1 MAQPHKLIQPLWTVV
16 GEGAIGLLSAARL
29 HLAGYPVQLHRR
41 TAEPFDFVFQS
52 AVSSQSLSLPSQI
65 QQPYSSILLPVKAYA
80 VVDAVKQ
87 LLPLLTDNAQL
98 VLSHNGMGTIEQL
111 LPMLKPEQGL
121 WFLSTSHGAF
131 KPDDATLIHS
141 GQGQSVLGTLNQA
154 ASRQQQ
160 NVEHAMLAALG
171 PLEVVADIWPA
182 LWQKLAVNAVIN
194 PLTALHQCK
203 NGELS
208 NSKYAAA
215 IELLI
220 EEFVL
225 VAKASGQDFNIEA
238 IQSRVAQVIRQ
249 TADNYSSMQQDFA
262 KGRQSELDYITGF
275 LLKQAEQYQLQL
287 PAHQAIYQLLRQK
300 SPR

>member
-1 MAQPHKLIQPLWTVV
+1 MAQPHTINHAFWTVV

-41 TAEPFDFVFQS
+41 TAGPFDFVFQS

-80 VVDAVKQ
+80 VLDAVKQ
-87 LLPLLTDNAQL
+87 LLPLLSDNAQL

-111 LPMLKPEQGL
+111 LPLLKPEQGL

-131 KPDDATLIHS
+131 KPDHSTVVHS
-141 GQGQSVLGTLNQA
+141 GLGQSVLGALNQA
-154 ASRQQQ
+154 ALAQQQ
-160 NVEHAMLAALG
+160 SVEQAMQAALG
-171 PLEVVADIWPA
+171 PLVVMADIWPA

-215 IELLI
+215 VELLI

-225 VAKASGQDFNIEA
+225 VAKAAGQDFSIES
-238 IQSRVAQVIRQ
+238 IQNRVTQVIRQ

-262 KGRQSELDYITGF
+262 KGRRNELDYITGF
-275 LLKQAEQYQLQL
+275 LLKQAEQHQLQL
-287 PAHQAIYQLLRQK
+287 PAHQAIYQLLLQK

>member
-111 LPMLKPEQGL
+111 LPLLKPEQGL

-160 NVEHAMLAALG
+160 HVEHAMLAALG
-171 PLEVVADIWPA
+171 PLEVMADIWPA

-225 VAKASGQDFNIEA
+225 VAKASGQDFSIEA

-287 PAHQAIYQLLRQK
+287 PAHQAIYQILRQK

>member
-1 MAQPHKLIQPLWTVV
+1 MAQPHTINHAFWTVV

-41 TAEPFDFVFQS
+41 TAGPFDFVFQS

-80 VVDAVKQ
+80 VLDAVKQ
-87 LLPLLTDNAQL
+87 LLPLLSDNAQL

-111 LPMLKPEQGL
+111 LPLLKPEQGL

-131 KPDDATLIHS
+131 KPDHSTVVHS
-141 GQGQSVLGTLNQA
+141 GLGQSVLGALNQA
-154 ASRQQQ
+154 ALAQQQ
-160 NVEHAMLAALG
+160 SVEQAMQAALG
-171 PLEVVADIWPA
+171 PLVVMADIWPA

-215 IELLI
+215 VELLI

-225 VAKASGQDFNIEA
+225 VAKAAGQDFSIEA
-238 IQSRVAQVIRQ
+238 IQNRVTQVIRQ

-262 KGRQSELDYITGF
+262 KGRRNELDYITGF
-275 LLKQAEQYQLQL
+275 LLKQAEQHQLQL
-287 PAHQAIYQLLRQK
+287 PAHQAIYQLLLQK

>member
-111 LPMLKPEQGL
+111 LPLLKPEQGL

-131 KPDDATLIHS
+131 KPDDAILIHS

-171 PLEVVADIWPA
+171 PLEVMADIWPA

>member
-1 MAQPHKLIQPLWTVV
+1 MAQPHTITHAFWTVV

-41 TAEPFDFVFQS
+41 TAGPFDFVFQS

-80 VVDAVKQ
+80 VLDAVKQ
-87 LLPLLTDNAQL
+87 LLPLLSDNAQL

-111 LPMLKPEQGL
+111 LPLLKPEQGL

-131 KPDDATLIHS
+131 KPDHSTVVHS
-141 GQGQSVLGTLNQA
+141 GLGQSVLGALNQA
-154 ASRQQQ
+154 ALAQQQ
-160 NVEHAMLAALG
+160 SVEQAMQAALG
-171 PLEVVADIWPA
+171 PLVVMADIWPA

-215 IELLI
+215 VELLI

-225 VAKASGQDFNIEA
+225 VAKAAGQDFSIEA
-238 IQSRVAQVIRQ
+238 IQNRVTQVIRQ

-262 KGRQSELDYITGF
+262 KGRRNELDYITGF
-275 LLKQAEQYQLQL
+275 LLKQAEQHQLQL
-287 PAHQAIYQLLRQK
+287 PAHQAIYQLLLQK

>member
-1 MAQPHKLIQPLWTVV
+1 MAQPQAITQSLWTVV
-16 GEGAIGLLSAARL
+16 GEGAIGLLSAAQL
-29 HLAGYPVQLHRR
+29 IMAGYPVQLHRR
-41 TAEPFDFVFQS
+41 IAGPFDFVFQS
-52 AVSSQSLSLPSQI
+52 ADRSQHISLPHQAQS
-65 QQPYSSILLPVKAYA
+65 PYSYVLLPVKAYA
-80 VVDAVKQ
+80 VLDAVQQ
-87 LLPLLTDNAQL
+87 LIPLLSDDAQL
-98 VLSHNGMGTIEQL
+98 VLSHNGMGTIEQI
-111 LPMLKPEQGL
+111 LPLLKPEQGL

-141 GQGQSVLGTLNQA
+141 GQGQSVLGALNQA
-154 ASRQQQ
+154 AFAQQQ
-160 NVEHAMLAALG
+160 KVEQAMQTALG
-171 PLEVVADIWPA
+171 PLEVIADIWPA
-182 LWQKLAVNAVIN
+182 LWLKLAVNAVIN

-208 NSKYAAA
+208 NSKYNAA

-225 VAKASGQDFNIEA
+225 VAKASGQAFSLET

-262 KGRQSELDYITGF
+262 KGRRSELDYITGF
-275 LLKQAEQYQLQL
+275 LLKQAEQHQLQL
-287 PAHQAIYQLLRQK
+287 PTHQAIYQLLRQK

>member
-1 MAQPHKLIQPLWTVV
+1 MAQPHTINHAFWTVV

-41 TAEPFDFVFQS
+41 TAGPFDFVFQS

-80 VVDAVKQ
+80 VLDAVKQ
-87 LLPLLTDNAQL
+87 LLPLLSDNAQL

-111 LPMLKPEQGL
+111 LPLLKPEQGL

-131 KPDDATLIHS
+131 KPDHSTVVHS
-141 GQGQSVLGTLNQA
+141 GLGQSVLGALNQA
-154 ASRQQQ
+154 ALAQQQ
-160 NVEHAMLAALG
+160 SVEQAMQAALG
-171 PLEVVADIWPA
+171 PLVVMADIWPA

-215 IELLI
+215 VELLI

-225 VAKASGQDFNIEA
+225 VAKAAGQDFSIEA
-238 IQSRVAQVIRQ
+238 IQNRVTQVIGQ

-262 KGRQSELDYITGF
+262 KGRRNELDYITGF
-275 LLKQAEQYQLQL
+275 LLKQAEQHQLQL
-287 PAHQAIYQLLRQK
+287 PAHQAIYQLLLQK

>member
-1 MAQPHKLIQPLWTVV
+1 MAQPHKLTQPLWTVV

-41 TAEPFDFVFQS
+41 TAGPFDFVFQS
-52 AVSSQSLSLPSQI
+52 AVSSQSLCLPSPI

-98 VLSHNGMGTIEQL
+98 VLSHNGMGTIEQV
-111 LPMLKPEQGL
+111 LPLLKPEQGL

-131 KPDDATLIHS
+131 KPDDVTLIHS
-141 GQGQSVLGTLNQA
+141 GQGQSVLGALNQGA
-154 ASRQQQ
+154 FAQQHH
-160 NVEHAMLAALG
+160 VEQAMQVALG
-171 PLEVVADIWPA
+171 PLVVMADIWPA

-208 NSKYAAA
+208 NSKYASV

-225 VAKASGQDFNIEA
+225 VAKASGQDFSHDS
-238 IQSRVAQVIRQ
+238 IQSRVTQVIRQ

-262 KGRQSELDYITGF
+262 KGRQSELEYITGF
-275 LLKQAEQYQLQL
+275 LIGQAEQHQLQL
-287 PAHQAIYQLLRQK
+287 PAHQALYQLLRQK

>member
-1 MAQPHKLIQPLWTVV
+1 MAQPHTITHAFWTVV

-41 TAEPFDFVFQS
+41 TAGPFDFVFQS

-80 VVDAVKQ
+80 VLDAVKQ
-87 LLPLLTDNAQL
+87 LLPLLSDNAQL

-111 LPMLKPEQGL
+111 LPLLKPEQGL

-131 KPDDATLIHS
+131 KPDHSTVVHS
-141 GQGQSVLGTLNQA
+141 GLGQSVLGALNQA
-154 ASRQQQ
+154 ALAQQLS
-160 NVEHAMLAALG
+160 VELAMQAALG
-171 PLEVVADIWPA
+171 PLVVMADIWPA

-215 IELLI
+215 VELLI

-225 VAKASGQDFNIEA
+225 VAKAAGQDFSIEA
-238 IQSRVAQVIRQ
+238 IQNRVTQVIRQ

-262 KGRQSELDYITGF
+262 KGRRNELDYITGF
-275 LLKQAEQYQLQL
+275 LMKQAEQHQLQL
-287 PAHQAIYQLLRQK
+287 PAHQAIYQLLLQK

>member
-1 MAQPHKLIQPLWTVV
+1 MAQQQAITIPVWTVV

-41 TAEPFDFVFQS
+41 SVGPFDFVFQS
-52 AVSSQSLSLPSQI
+52 GVSSQSLSLPGQI
-65 QQPYSSILLPVKAYA
+65 QHPYSYVLLPVKAYA
-80 VVDAVKQ
+80 VLNAVTQ
-87 LLPLLTDNAQL
+87 LLPLLADNAQL

-111 LPMLKPEQGL
+111 LPLLKPEQGL

-131 KPDDATLIHS
+131 KPDDLTVVHS
-141 GQGQSVLGTLNQA
+141 GQGQSVLGALNQA
-154 ASRQQQ
+154 AYAQQQ
-160 NVEHAMLAALG
+160 NVEQAMQHALG
-171 PLEVVADIWPA
+171 PLVVMADISPA

-208 NSKYAAA
+208 DSKYAAA

-220 EEFVL
+220 EEFVR
-225 VAKASGQDFNIEA
+225 VAKASGQDFSIEA
-238 IQSRVAQVIRQ
+238 IQSRVTQVITQ
-249 TADNYSSMQQDFA
+249 TAENYSSMQQDYA
-262 KGRQSELDYITGF
+262 RGRQSELDYITGF
-275 LLKQAEQYQLQL
+275 LLRQAEQHQLQL
-287 PAHQAIYQLLRQK
+287 PAHQAIYQLLCQK

>member
-1 MAQPHKLIQPLWTVV
+1 MAQPHAITHALWTVV
-16 GEGAIGLLSAARL
+16 GEGAIGLLSAAHL

-41 TAEPFDFVFQS
+41 TAGPFDFVFQS

-65 QQPYSSILLPVKAYA
+65 QQPYSLILLPVKAYA
-80 VVDAVKQ
+80 IVDAVQQ
-87 LLPLLTDNAQL
+87 LLPLMTGNAQL
-98 VLSHNGMGTIEQL
+98 VLSHNGMGTIEQV
-111 LPMLKPEQGL
+111 LPLLKPEQGL

-141 GQGQSVLGTLNQA
+141 GQGQSVLGPLNQA
-154 ASRQQQ
+154 AFAQQQ
-160 NVEHAMLAALG
+160 NVEQAMQAALG
-171 PLEVVADIWPA
+171 PLVVMADIWPA

-208 NSKYAAA
+208 NSKYTAA

-225 VAKASGQDFNIEA
+225 VAKASGQDFSIEA
-238 IQSRVAQVIRQ
+238 IQSRVTQVIRQ
-249 TADNYSSMQQDFA
+249 TADNYSSMQQDFV
-262 KGRQSELDYITGF
+262 KGRRSELDYITGF
-275 LLKQAEQYQLQL
+275 LLKQAEQHQLQL
-287 PAHQAIYQLLRQK
+287 PAHQAIYQLLHQK

>member
-1 MAQPHKLIQPLWTVV
+1 MAQPHKLTQPLWTVV
-16 GEGAIGLLSAARL
+16 GEGAIGLLSAAHL

-41 TAEPFDFVFQS
+41 TAGPFNFVFQS
-52 AVSSQSLSLPSQI
+52 AVSSQSLSLSSQI
-65 QQPYSSILLPVKAYA
+65 QQPYSSILVPVKAYA

-111 LPMLKPEQGL
+111 LPLLKPEQGL

-131 KPDDATLIHS
+131 KPDDLTLIHS
-141 GQGQSVLGTLNQA
+141 GQGQSVLGALNKA
-154 ASRQQQ
+154 AFAQQQ
-160 NVEHAMLAALG
+160 NVEQAMQAALG
-171 PLEVVADIWPA
+171 PLVVMGDIWPA

-208 NSKYAAA
+208 NSKYTAA

-225 VAKASGQDFNIEA
+225 VAKASGQDFSIEA
-238 IQSRVAQVIRQ
+238 IQSRVTQVIRQ
-249 TADNYSSMQQDFA
+249 TADNYSSMQQDFV